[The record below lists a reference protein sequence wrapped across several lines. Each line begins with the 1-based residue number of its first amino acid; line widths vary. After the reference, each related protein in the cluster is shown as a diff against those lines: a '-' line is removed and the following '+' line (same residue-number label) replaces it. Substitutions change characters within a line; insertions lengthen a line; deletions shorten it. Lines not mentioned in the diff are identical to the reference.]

1 MTERI
6 AKTSPRL
13 KGAEMTDR
21 AIETS
26 PQVYARLCGALYL
39 IVIVIGIFTELF
51 VRNKLIVSGDI
62 EATARNIMA
71 SQLLWR
77 GSIAGDVVLLLSPSP
92 PPPLFSQLPPPSPPN
107 LAFLPPC

>member
-6 AKTSPRL
+6 TETSPRR
-13 KGAEMTDR
+13 KGVEMTDR
-21 AIETS
+21 TIETS

-51 VRNKLIVSGDI
+51 VRDKLMVSGDA

-77 GSIAGDVVLLLSPSP
+77 GSIAGDVVLLVC
-92 PPPLFSQLPPPSPPN
+92 
-107 LAFLPPC
+107 AVT